1 MKKLIIIL
9 GILGISFLFISNYYV
24 NKSTQSRIFTSVTD
38 IQKNKVGLLLGT
50 GKYLENGNI
59 NLYYKYRIDAAL
71 QLFLA
76 GKIDFILISGDNSK
90 KEYDEPSMMKNDLI
104 EKGVPVEK
112 IYLDYAGFRTL
123 DSVVRSKFIF
133 GQNKIT
139 FISQKFH
146 NQRAVFIANY
156 FGIEAVAFNAKDVNS
171 KYGFKTRLREVFA
184 RAKAVV
190 DIVFNIEP
198 KFYGDKIIIK

>member
-1 MKKLIIIL
+1 M
-9 GILGISFLFISNYYV
+9 FISNYYV

-38 IQKNKVGLLLGT
+38 IPKNKVGLLLGT

-71 QLFLA
+71 KLFLA